1 MFRHER
7 LEFSGQACLSSSIEG
22 ESPEVRVLKLCFKA
36 IVCAASIETPPSAP
50 MMERA
55 WGGKGQGSQMQNFQ
69 LSSPSGPEVSLLLSI
84 MTHDNRH

>member
-55 WGGKGQGSQMQNFQ
+55 WGGERAGVPDAELPAIFSQWARGVLAPLNN
-69 LSSPSGPEVSLLLSI
+69 
-84 MTHDNRH
+84 DA